1 MILLLNR
8 RKPNLDLRLYLTFEQ
23 LSRIGCLHWLLLR
36 RLKRFVSEFEV
47 WILHRLGDSTGLF
60 VLVFYALVSLAHL
73 AHSITEA

>member
-8 RKPNLDLRLYLTFEQ
+8 RKPDLDLRLYLTFKQ
-23 LSRIGCLHWLLLR
+23 LSRIGCLHWLLIR

-60 VLVFYALVSLAHL
+60 VLVFYALVSFTHL
-73 AHSITEA
+73 AHSISEA